1 MEYYSAVKRNKIGSF
16 VEMQMYLDG
25 HREKSQSERE
35 KQIPYI
41 NISIYVEYKNGII
54 VLFAKQKQ
62 RYRCGEQMFEHQGE
76 KGDVWDELGSW
87 D

>member
-1 MEYYSAVKRNKIGSF
+1 M
-16 VEMQMYLDG
+16 
-25 HREKSQSERE
+25 
-35 KQIPYI
+35 

-54 VLFAKQKQ
+54 ILFAKLKQ
-62 RYRCGEQMFEHQGE
+62 RYRYGEQMFEHQRG